1 MESGFLPG
9 LTPWWGF
16 FSCNK
21 CVFGLE
27 RVEALLSVWLAL
39 WGWSLCLWSPPFRQS
54 PLQPPEVSGSLLSV
68 LSVPAVSG
76 PAKGPFVPLRGWG
89 PLQRS
94 CVCAPCNP
102 FFFFLIQ
109 RENGLHGVCATE
121 LGGSSVRGVC
131 GVEKG
136 WGDRSGCVWAGW
148 IAKPGLGT
156 WVMGEHMVMM
166 STWGG

>member
-1 MESGFLPG
+1 MDWCPRLSLVDSLWSG
-9 LTPWWGF
+9 LT
-16 FSCNK
+16 
-21 CVFGLE
+21 
-27 RVEALLSVWLAL
+27 
-39 WGWSLCLWSPPFRQS
+39 
-54 PLQPPEVSGSLLSV
+54 
-68 LSVPAVSG
+68 
-76 PAKGPFVPLRGWG
+76 GPFVTKHTHTHSLSCRG
-89 PLQRS
+89 LQLLCVGMAFWWCATVPQYLLISDFLASCASVPRS

-102 FFFFLIQ
+102 FLFFLIQ

-131 GVEKG
+131 GVAKG

-148 IAKPGLGT
+148 IKPGLGT